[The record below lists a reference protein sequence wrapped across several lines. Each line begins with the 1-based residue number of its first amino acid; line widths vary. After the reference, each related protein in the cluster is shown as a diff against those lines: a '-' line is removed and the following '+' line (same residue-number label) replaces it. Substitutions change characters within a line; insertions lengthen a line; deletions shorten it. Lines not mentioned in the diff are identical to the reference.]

1 MGLAFGMKASSPT
14 PERTRMKRA
23 ATVLDPQALS
33 RAVPLYEAVKQHLD
47 DQIRRGILGP
57 NDRVPSE
64 NEIVAELGVSR
75 MTANR
80 ALRELAAAGRILR
93 VHGVGSFVAE
103 PKPSSTLL
111 EVRNI
116 ADEITERGHVH
127 TARLDLLED
136 RVASPEMQDWFGI
149 GPGAR
154 LFHSIMVHFENGVPI
169 QIENRFVNPAVAPD
183 YLAQDF
189 SRQTANAYLMT
200 CAPVT
205 RADIRVEAV
214 LPSPA
219 EAADLEI
226 GAGAPC
232 LLMKRRTWDG
242 DRVVTVVFA
251 LHPGARFQLTGGA
264 GDVPGAA

>member
-1 MGLAFGMKASSPT
+1 MRSVTSSCPARRQLRKSGFSSIWSACPGSIRLKAP
-14 PERTRMKRA
+14 
-23 ATVLDPQALS
+23 
-33 RAVPLYEAVKQHLD
+33 
-47 DQIRRGILGP
+47 
-57 NDRVPSE
+57 
-64 NEIVAELGVSR
+64 
-75 MTANR
+75 
-80 ALRELAAAGRILR
+80 ALR
-93 VHGVGSFVAE
+93 S
-103 PKPSSTLL
+103 
-111 EVRNI
+111 N
-116 ADEITERGHVH
+116 
-127 TARLDLLED
+127 
-136 RVASPEMQDWFGI
+136 
-149 GPGAR
+149 
-154 LFHSIMVHFENGVPI
+154 HS
-169 QIENRFVNPAVAPD
+169 
-183 YLAQDF
+183 L
-189 SRQTANAYLMT
+189 T